1 MGEPPLSLEYHFMT
15 ISDNQVVVQDE
26 PPQLQARMTEWMV
39 SNKSQ
44 KIECSSQQWC
54 EEIRSTCTGLYGM
67 KVLEK
72 LSHQKIWC
80 DAWAFG
86 DDQERRRRDH
96 VPS

>member
-1 MGEPPLSLEYHFMT
+1 VHAE
-15 ISDNQVVVQDE
+15 
-26 PPQLQARMTEWMV
+26 MTERTV
-39 SNKSQ
+39 SIEFQ
-44 KIECSSQQWC
+44 RIECSSQQWC
-54 EEIRSTCTGLYGM
+54 EESRSTCTDLYGM

-72 LSHQKIWC
+72 LSCQKIWC